1 MSVMDAYLGAA
12 EQAAALLEAPEVATA
27 WEQPSVLA
35 KMTVGGLAGHL
46 AYQILSVSSALQVC
60 DPTLQE
66 SPPQEPPIPLL
77 KHYARAAWIDAPLD
91 GEVNTGIRA
100 KGEGIASQG
109 ASWLAEL
116 ARTSFVEQRA
126 KLAKCSGD
134 QAVFMP
140 QTGWALRLDDF
151 LVTRMLEL
159 AVHMDDLA
167 VSVGLTVQE
176 LPEEAFDLV
185 LVLLAQLAAR
195 RHGQAA
201 LLRALTRVER
211 APAAINAI

>member
-1 MSVMDAYLGAA
+1 MSVIDAYLGAA
-12 EQAAALLEAPEVATA
+12 GQAAALLEAPEVATA
-27 WEQPSVLA
+27 WGQPSALA

-60 DPTLQE
+60 DSALQE

-77 KHYARAAWIDAPLD
+77 EHYARAAWIDAPLD
-91 GEVNTGIRA
+91 GEVNSGIRA

-116 ARTSFVEQRA
+116 ASTSFVEQRT
-126 KLAKCSGD
+126 KLAQCSGD

-140 QTGWALRLDDF
+140 QTGLALRLDDF
-151 LVTRMLEL
+151 LITRMLEL

-167 VSVGLTVQE
+167 VSVGLAVQE

-185 LVLLAQLAAR
+185 LVLLARLAAR

-201 LLRALTRVER
+201 LLRTLTRVER